1 MKILPKGKSRISTI
15 YLIFGAVWILTT
27 DQLAAM
33 FPDSLNIQT
42 YKGILFVVCSTAL
55 IYFIEWINN
64 RESNLLKSRLQN
76 RETLLDVALLETSS
90 CLWSYART
98 TGRMSWSSQA
108 YAIFDFEPFE
118 VEPSLDELLARVSP
132 EQRKAVRGHFEK
144 IFNQQPDI
152 SDFEFDIIL
161 KTGDRRTLKNIHKNT
176 YIEYPGDIMITGM
189 IVDISKGRRIEKF
202 IASGLALEKQYAFKA
217 IEAIATFFEKRD
229 PYTSGHQH
237 RVSDLATAIA
247 TELQMDENSIE
258 EIRIGAL
265 IHDIGKI
272 SIPSDILSRP
282 GRLSPPEMDLIK
294 THPEVGYD
302 IIKNIQSP
310 WNIRDI
316 VLQHHERLNGT
327 GYPYGLT
334 ATEICM
340 SARIVAIADVVE
352 AITSHRPYRPA
363 LGREV
368 ALKEISEGKGT
379 LYDAAAVDACLK
391 LFGENRFSF
400 TGEPDR

>member
-1 MKILPKGKSRISTI
+1 
-15 YLIFGAVWILTT
+15 
-27 DQLAAM
+27 
-33 FPDSLNIQT
+33 
-42 YKGILFVVCSTAL
+42 
-55 IYFIEWINN
+55 
-64 RESNLLKSRLQN
+64 
-76 RETLLDVALLETSS
+76 
-90 CLWSYART
+90 
-98 TGRMSWSSQA
+98 
-108 YAIFDFEPFE
+108 
-118 VEPSLDELLARVSP
+118 
-132 EQRKAVRGHFEK
+132 
-144 IFNQQPDI
+144 
-152 SDFEFDIIL
+152 
-161 KTGDRRTLKNIHKNT
+161 
-176 YIEYPGDIMITGM
+176 MITGM

-202 IASGLALEKQYAFKA
+202 IASGLSLEKQYAFKA

-247 TELQMDENSIE
+247 REMQLDENSIE

-363 LGREV
+363 LGREA
-368 ALKEISEGKGT
+368 ALKEIAEGKGT